1 MMEDDGDDD
10 GDAEDEDDDED
21 EDEDEDGDDDH
32 DDDDDDDDADADDVK
47 FDWYFT
53 CSYHY
58 LSMRN
63 VWHHMVWG
71 THGNTLISPQNT
83 VY

>member
-32 DDDDDDDDADADDVK
+32 DDDDDDDADADDVK